1 MGSDGHKLAWAS
13 AVEEALRALRDVD
26 DVRIQSEGETIREVH
41 VVSSSQRPAK
51 QIVRDIQS
59 LIQAR
64 FNRSLDHRVV
74 SVAFTRSRPAVTRP
88 QTIAPAAAAPAP
100 AAPAPIPTAP
110 VAPPIALHPL
120 PPAESVEDRVR
131 FGSVNLFIAGP
142 RAQAQVELRWR
153 GETHLGSAAGWS
165 SRDAA
170 FRLVASAT
178 LAAVQEIVQ
187 DDVGIGLEN
196 VEMVRIGRQEVVV
209 VGLVLLAHRQEKLL
223 VGSCPVEQDAQQA
236 VALATLAAL
245 NRVIGSLRTRE
256 ATEYVLKPSSAR
268 EASEAKRD

>member
-1 MGSDGHKLAWAS
+1 MGSEGQRHPWVAGI
-13 AVEEALRALRDVD
+13 EEALRGLRDVD
-26 DVRIQSEGETIREVH
+26 DVRIQTDAEGIREIH
-41 VVSSSQRPAK
+41 VVSAAQRRAK

-59 LIQAR
+59 VLQAR
-64 FNRSLDHRVV
+64 FNRPVDHRVI
-74 SVAFTRSRPAVTRP
+74 SVAFTSARPARP
-88 QTIAPAAAAPAP
+88 ATPPLAEPPARPLELHELPAP
-100 AAPAPIPTAP
+100 EPT
-110 VAPPIALHPL
+110 
-120 PPAESVEDRVR
+120 EDRVR

-170 FRLVASAT
+170 FRLVATAT

-196 VEMVRIGRQEVVV
+196 LEFVRMGRQEVVV
-209 VGLVLLAHRQEKLL
+209 VGLVLLSHRQEKLL

-236 VALATLAAL
+236 VALATLAGL
-245 NRVIGSLRTRE
+245 NRVMGGLRTRE
-256 ATEYVLKPSSAR
+256 ATEYVLRPSSAR
-268 EASEAKRD
+268 EASGAKRD

>member
-74 SVAFTRSRPAVTRP
+74 SVAFTQARPAAARP
-88 QTIAPAAAAPAP
+88 QTIAPP
-100 AAPAPIPTAP
+100 AAPAPVAPITTAP
-110 VAPPIALHPL
+110 VAPPIAIHPL
-120 PPAESVEDRVR
+120 PPPESVEDRVR

-178 LAAVQEIVQ
+178 LAAMQEIVQ
-187 DDVGIGLEN
+187 DDVGIGLES

-209 VGLVLLAHRQEKLL
+209 VGLVLLSHRQEKLL

-236 VALATLAAL
+236 VALATLAGL